1 MIKRKKTGPFTWI
14 SEAQEAFE
22 ELKRHFMST
31 PLLVHYDFKR
41 RSRVE
46 ANTSGEAIGGILTQE
61 YIVNNCSVWHPIAFY
76 STKILLV
83 EMHYTTSNQEMLTIV
98 HSFKEW
104 WHYLEGVKEKTLV
117 LSNHETLN
125 SFMGTKALS
134 RQQACWAEALIVFDF
149 TIQYRKGKE
158 NPTNS
163 LSRRLDHMRGGTPK
177 EYNPMKTL
185 IEERLE
191 GVAAKSAPRDPYDVS
206 ARIGVTTR
214 GQSRRPSEP
223 LLKVV
228 ATQSSS
234 ESNLID
240 LEDSEELASM

>member
-1 MIKRKKTGPFTWI
+1 
-14 SEAQEAFE
+14 
-22 ELKRHFMST
+22 MST
-31 PLLVHYDFKR
+31 PLLVHYDFKW

-46 ANTSGEAIGGILTQE
+46 ANTSGEAISGILTQE
-61 YIVNNCSVWHPIAFY
+61 YIINNCSVWYPITFY
-76 STKILLV
+76 FTKILLV

-117 LSNHETLN
+117 LSNHKTLN
-125 SFMGTKALS
+125 SFIGTKALS
-134 RQQACWAEALIVFDF
+134 KQQAYQAEALIVFNF
-149 TIQYRKGKE
+149 IIQYCKGKE
-158 NPTNS
+158 NSTNS
-163 LSRRLDHMRGGTPK
+163 LSRRLDHMRGGTSK
-177 EYNPMKTL
+177 EYNLMKTL

-191 GVAAKSAPRDPYDVS
+191 GVIAKSAPRDSCDVL
-206 ARIGVTTR
+206 AWIGVTTR

-234 ESNLID
+234 KSNLIN
-240 LEDSEELASM
+240 LEDFEELASIQDVHNPSAKASHEN